1 MGESYIVANLFK
13 PQEELK
19 GVVAQN
25 KVPMKLRLK
34 IFSVVK
40 ADQPEVFC
48 FQNEMQEIIIGRT
61 PNCDIRIEDKLLSKA
76 QATIKCED
84 DQWALTDG
92 HEGRESTNGTW
103 LYLNE
108 DCEIENGMVFKSNQT
123 FFEAALV

>member
-13 PQEELK
+13 PQEELR

-48 FQNEMQEIIIGRT
+48 F
-61 PNCDIRIEDKLLSKA
+61 
-76 QATIKCED
+76 
-84 DQWALTDG
+84 
-92 HEGRESTNGTW
+92 
-103 LYLNE
+103 
-108 DCEIENGMVFKSNQT
+108 
-123 FFEAALV
+123 

>member
-1 MGESYIVANLFK
+1 M
-13 PQEELK
+13 
-19 GVVAQN
+19 
-25 KVPMKLRLK
+25 
-34 IFSVVK
+34 
-40 ADQPEVFC
+40 FC
-48 FQNEMQEIIIGRT
+48 FQNELQEIIIGRT

-84 DQWALTDG
+84 DQWVLTDG

-123 FFEAALV
+123 FFEASLI